1 MKKITVH
8 LGERSYPIMI
18 GRGLLVKAGNF
29 LKALGVS
36 QRVMIVSNRR
46 VARKGKLLLSLVR
59 SLKHSGFVCHIH
71 LLSFGDERDKSEKE
85 LFRLWNAM
93 FEARLD
99 RTSTII
105 AVGGGVVGDLCGF
118 AASTY
123 VRGICLMHVPTT
135 LLAQVDSA
143 IGGKTA
149 IDLPKGK
156 NMVGTFY
163 QPKLVL
169 SDLDSLA
176 TLDIQTFRN
185 SFAEVIKY
193 GVIRDPMIFKL
204 LEQRGAAFLEHAKNH
219 TLSPSD
225 FRFLEEMIYR
235 SSKIKAFVVERDER
249 ETQGLRAILNYGH
262 TFAHVLETASR
273 YQMPHGE
280 AVGLG
285 MILAAKFAYR
295 LGRVTIDFVDRQL
308 ALIRS
313 LCPTS
318 SLRNAAQKYDFTW
331 KKIKPL
337 FQHDKKVV
345 AGGVRFVLPIR
356 LGKVQV
362 VLARKNDWQII
373 KSIFREIGV
382 D

>member
-8 LGERSYPIMI
+8 LGERFYPIMI
-18 GRGLLVKAGNF
+18 GRGLLAKAGNS
-29 LKALGVS
+29 LKALGIG
-36 QRVMIVSNRR
+36 QKVMIVSNRR
-46 VARKGKLLLSLVR
+46 VAREGKLLPSLVR
-59 SLKHSGFVCHIH
+59 SLKRSGFTCHIH

-85 LFRLWNAM
+85 LFRLWNALL
-93 FEARLD
+93 EARLD
-99 RTSTII
+99 RTSTLV
-105 AVGGGVVGDLCGF
+105 ALGGGVVGDLCGF

-123 VRGICLMHVPTT
+123 ARGISLVHVPTT

-163 QPKLVL
+163 QPKLIL

-176 TLDIQTFRN
+176 TLDVQTFQN
-185 SFAEVIKY
+185 SFAEVVKY
-193 GVIRDPMIFKL
+193 GVIRDPKLFKL
-204 LEQRGAAFLEHAKNH
+204 LERRGTVFLKRAKKHA
-219 TLSPSD
+219 LGSSD

-235 SSKIKAFVVERDER
+235 SSKIKALVVERDER
-249 ETQGLRAILNYGH
+249 ETKGLRTILNYGH

-273 YQMPHGE
+273 YRMPHGE

-285 MILAAKFAYR
+285 MILAAKFACK
-295 LGRVTIDFVDRQL
+295 LGRTTTDFVDRQL
-308 ALIRS
+308 ALIRA
-313 LCPTS
+313 LCPAS
-318 SLRNAAQKYDFTW
+318 SLRKVAQKYYFTW
-331 KKIKPL
+331 KKLKPL

-345 AGGVRFVLPIR
+345 AGDIRFVLPIR

-362 VLARKNDWQII
+362 VFAQKNDWQII
-373 KSIFREIGV
+373 RSIFQEMGV